1 VPVIGGIGDP
11 ESDRGRS
18 GGGFLMDDMPYLVE
32 PTPVLWAEDLNF
44 FYGDGDSRNQ
54 VLFDINLHVAPGELV
69 VMTGPSGSGKTTL
82 LTLVGA
88 LRSVQEGRVEVLGHD
103 LASLRGSDLVRVR
116 RDLGFIFQM
125 HNLFESLSAYENV
138 KMAMQLNPN
147 MRAVEMRERGMDML
161 ERLGLGHRVD
171 YKPHSLSGGQRQRVA
186 IARALA
192 NRPRLVLADEPTAAL
207 DPDST
212 RNVVRLFK
220 EMTEENGSS
229 IVMVTHDHR
238 IIEMADRLVH
248 MVDGRIVSDIML
260 NDALRICEFL
270 KDVDGFKNLTP
281 TELTHVA
288 ETMTK
293 RHYLPGEAV
302 VQEGDEG
309 HELFLIS
316 DGEVRVERIGQ
327 EVARL
332 GPGEFFGE
340 SALLSGQPR
349 NATVVANGA
358 LETYVL
364 GEDGFRLAIEASA
377 NFREQLRRV
386 YFVRH

>member
-1 VPVIGGIGDP
+1 MDAPVMVEPALDQNPVIRLDGI
-11 ESDRGRS
+11 
-18 GGGFLMDDMPYLVE
+18 
-32 PTPVLWAEDLNF
+32 NF
-44 FYGDGDSRNQ
+44 SYGDGDARNQ
-54 VLFDINLHVAPGELV
+54 VLFDIRFEVKPGELV

-88 LRSVQEGRVEVLGHD
+88 LRTLQDGRIDILGHD
-103 LASLRGSDLVRVR
+103 LSTLGTGELVRVR
-116 RDLGFIFQM
+116 RDIGFIFQM

-138 KMAMQLNPN
+138 KMAMQLAGGRTAAE
-147 MRAVEMRERGMDML
+147 MRARGVGML
-161 ERLGLGHRVD
+161 ESLGLGARVN
-171 YKPHSLSGGQRQRVA
+171 YKPRSLSGGQRQRVA

-207 DPDST
+207 DPEST

-220 EMTEENGSS
+220 DMTIEDGTA

-270 KDVDGFKNLTP
+270 KGVEGFKNLTP
-281 TELTHVA
+281 TELTYVA
-288 ETMTK
+288 EHMTK
-293 RHYLPGEAV
+293 RHYLPDEV
-302 VQEGDEG
+302 VIREGDIG
-309 HELFLIS
+309 HELFLVS
-316 DGEVRVERIGQ
+316 DGAVRIERGGS

-340 SALLSGQPR
+340 LALMSGQRR
-349 NATVVANGA
+349 NASVVAAEA

-364 GEDGFRLAIEASA
+364 GEAEFRAAIDASA
-377 NFREQLRRV
+377 SFRDQLRRV
-386 YFVRH
+386 YFMRH